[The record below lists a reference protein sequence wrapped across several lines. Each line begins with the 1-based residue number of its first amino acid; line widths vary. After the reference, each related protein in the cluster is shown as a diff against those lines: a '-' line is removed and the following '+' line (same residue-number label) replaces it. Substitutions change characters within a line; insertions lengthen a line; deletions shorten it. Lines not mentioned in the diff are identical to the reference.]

1 MEEMKEF
8 ILDLSLKREWYDMIE
23 RGEKTEEYRE
33 IKDYY
38 LKRLVY
44 RSEDMPP
51 LEVKYMK
58 KSDMLLFARTY
69 NAVRFHRGQGGKQT
83 MLFEYKGFKIGI
95 GNPLWG
101 APEDKEVFIIL
112 LGKRIDS
119 ETPNILCKL
128 NPGQSGNVYATDGVA
143 PTICASEG
151 MKCNTKIA
159 EPIVLGWTRDEKG
172 NVVDRHTVEVANA
185 VTAAKRDNTQN
196 YVVTPI
202 NDQDGCSRTIKR
214 KYQKTSRA
222 NLERQDALGATGA
235 TDGFRIRKLTPRECF
250 RLMGVADADI
260 DKIQA
265 AGISKSQQYKM
276 AGNSIVV
283 NCLAA
288 IFRQL
293 FIGDFNKVVQ
303 TEIF

>member
-1 MEEMKEF
+1 MEEKPIVIGMLPDERRHE
-8 ILDLSLKREWYDMIE
+8 SARRVYD
-23 RGEKTEEYRE
+23 
-33 IKDYY
+33 
-38 LKRLVY
+38 
-44 RSEDMPP
+44 P
-51 LEVKYMK
+51 
-58 KSDMLLFARTY
+58 
-69 NAVRFHRGQGGKQT
+69 N
-83 MLFEYKGFKIGI
+83 GI
-95 GNPLWG
+95 
-101 APEDKEVFIIL
+101 
-112 LGKRIDS
+112 
-119 ETPNILCKL
+119 
-128 NPGQSGNVYATDGVA
+128 A
-143 PTICASEG
+143 PTQNTCAGGGLE
-151 MKCNTKIA
+151 TKIA

-172 NVVDRHTVEVANA
+172 NVVDRHPVEVANA

-214 KYQKTSRA
+214 QYQQTSRA

-250 RLMGVADADI
+250 RLMGVSDADI

-293 FIGDFNKVVQ
+293 FIGNFNKVVQ

>member
-1 MEEMKEF
+1 MNSRLVEMIALGCLPFRGGQWIDTYNQITNPDCAGTIIAGINAKNHYYVMEEMK
-8 ILDLSLKREWYDMIE
+8 
-23 RGEKTEEYRE
+23 
-33 IKDYY
+33 
-38 LKRLVY
+38 
-44 RSEDMPP
+44 
-51 LEVKYMK
+51 
-58 KSDMLLFARTY
+58 
-69 NAVRFHRGQGGKQT
+69 
-83 MLFEYKGFKIGI
+83 
-95 GNPLWG
+95 
-101 APEDKEVFIIL
+101 
-112 LGKRIDS
+112 
-119 ETPNILCKL
+119 
-128 NPGQSGNVYATDGVA
+128 
-143 PTICASEG
+143 
-151 MKCNTKIA
+151 

-172 NVVDRHTVEVANA
+172 NVVDRHPVEVANA

-214 KYQKTSRA
+214 QYQQTSRA

-250 RLMGVADADI
+250 RLMGVSDSDI

-293 FIGDFNKVVQ
+293 FIGNFNKVVQ